1 MAHNSFRFALAL
13 AAASFVAPVATYA
26 QPFEGMLTMRV
37 NSQRGTQDVDYFA
50 SRNGKARINVDGGQG
65 SIAIIM
71 SPSEKK
77 MFMLVE
83 SQAMYIEQDI
93 SQMLSQEIDASHEA
107 MVVRTGKKDT
117 VAGMEC
123 EIVKVDDMDICGV
136 NKFGTYLFGGSA
148 MRGAVPAWQQ
158 ALLDDGFFP
167 LRVTRAGEVQMEV
180 TKIER
185 RAVDA
190 KMFEVPGHFTR
201 MQLPGRGG

>member
-1 MAHNSFRFALAL
+1 M
-13 AAASFVAPVATYA
+13 
-26 QPFEGMLTMRV
+26 
-37 NSQRGTQDVDYFA
+37 
-50 SRNGKARINVDGGQG
+50 
-65 SIAIIM
+65 
-71 SPSEKK
+71 
-77 MFMLVE
+77 
-83 SQAMYIEQDI
+83 
-93 SQMLSQEIDASHEA
+93 
-107 MVVRTGKKDT
+107 RTGKKDT

-123 EIVKVDDMDICGV
+123 EIVEVDDMDICGV

-148 MRGAVPAWQQ
+148 MRGVVPAWQQ